1 MEREMAKIELSD
13 PVPVRLPVDVLADI
27 EKVAAATD
35 RTRSWVMVRAL
46 KLYLAGEGA
55 DILAI
60 LRGRE
65 EAAQGGG
72 HDADDVIAELDEII
86 RSKVA

>member
-1 MEREMAKIELSD
+1 MSKIELSA
-13 PVPVRLPVDVLADI
+13 PIPVRIPIGVLADI
-27 EKVAAATD
+27 ERIAAASD

-60 LRGRE
+60 LRGRV
-65 EAAQGGG
+65 EAASGGG
-72 HDADDVIAELDEII
+72 HDIDDVIAEMDEII
-86 RSKVA
+86 RGKVA

>member
-1 MEREMAKIELSD
+1 MSKTELSD

-27 EKVAAATD
+27 ERIAAATE

-55 DILAI
+55 DVLAV

-65 EAAQGGG
+65 EAAQGKG
-72 HDADDVIAELDEII
+72 HDADDVIAEMDEII
-86 RSKVA
+86 RGKVA